1 MMTKKQTPSG
11 EILIKLRFLCDLC
24 IANYLKNEHR

>member
-1 MMTKKQTPSG
+1 MTRKKQTPSG
-11 EILIKLRFLCDLC
+11 EILIKFRFLCDLC